1 MKKTRFFYQKYFL
14 RAFCVIVI
22 VPIAAFLQ
30 YLFDIVTTVQEENF
44 WFTWICDLAVF
55 AGVFA
60 YFKSTEKCRLFLKKG
75 AYWVEDGTVFLEVNR
90 KAYRLNS
97 VKAVYGMTTSYFG
110 FTKVALLKIE
120 TAERKLTLASPSI
133 KRTECFS
140 DSILVPLLETILENN
155 PQLRKNTTVDFYY
168 VS

>member
-1 MKKTRFFYQKYFL
+1 M
-14 RAFCVIVI
+14 
-22 VPIAAFLQ
+22 
-30 YLFDIVTTVQEENF
+30 
-44 WFTWICDLAVF
+44 
-55 AGVFA
+55 
-60 YFKSTEKCRLFLKKG
+60 FLKKG

-110 FTKVALLKIE
+110 LTKVALLKIE